1 MSKRFEL
8 INFLNAHDNFK
19 DNDNNKKL
27 DSFDVVDLLNH
38 YDNLRILL
46 TEKDKQIA
54 ELQKQLEEKEK
65 EIEDLR
71 KIHSIKDDVSQCEV
85 VNGVKFYTEQI
96 MIVQILKYNYEMQI
110 NNLKQQ
116 LKSQPKE
123 IVEKIKNI
131 CCIEDKCEDGSFV
144 LGINEK
150 DLDAILKEYD
160 N

>member
-27 DSFDVVDLLNH
+27 DSFDVVVLLNH
-38 YDNLRILL
+38 YDNLQILL
-46 TEKDKQIA
+46 TEKDLRIA
-54 ELQKQLEEKEK
+54 ELQKQLEETKQTGSYQVMLMCQKE
-65 EIEDLR
+65 
-71 KIHSIKDDVSQCEV
+71 
-85 VNGVKFYTEQI
+85 N
-96 MIVQILKYNYEMQI
+96 IL
-110 NNLKQQ
+110 LKQQ
-116 LKSQPKE
+116 LKNQPKE
-123 IVEKIKNI
+123 IIEKIKNI

-150 DLDAILKEYD
+150 DLDTILKEYD